1 MPDRNGYIGRAPS
14 DSSVTVARQ
23 SYTASGITTDFTFSS
38 GYTPGYFDIYINGV
52 KMIEGSDYTSSDGS
66 TFSILNGGASDG
78 DALEAVAYK
87 AFNAAAVTNA
97 SNLTVSGDLTVLG
110 SSSFAGSGTSV
121 GFARTAF
128 NLSGSPDITVRNIT
142 GVAATFSG
150 AVSYEDVVNIDSVG
164 VVTARSGIEFGLSG
178 VGGTVTATGQAEF
191 VGVVTANKFVGDGS
205 GLTGVA
211 STDNII
217 TGTAATFTGD
227 VNLSGITTVG
237 VLTAYTT
244 VTVGTAITA
253 DAASGIVTATAFYG
267 SGANLTNLPAGGDS
281 LDVTASLFI

>member
-38 GYTPGYFDIYINGV
+38 GYVPGYFDIYINGV
-52 KMIEGSDYTSSDGS
+52 KLIEGSDYTSSDGS

>member
-78 DALEAVAYK
+78 DALEAVAFK

-97 SNLTVSGDLTVLG
+97 SDLTVSGNLTVNG
-110 SSSFAGSGTSV
+110 TASFAGSGTSV
-121 GFARTAF
+121 AFATTAF
-128 NLSGSPDITVRNIT
+128 NLSGSPDITIRNIT

-164 VVTARSGIEFGLSG
+164 VVTARSGIEFGASG

-191 VGVVTANKFVGDGS
+191 AGVVTATSFSGDGS

-217 TGTAATFTGD
+217 TGTAATFNNL
-227 VNLSGITTVG
+227 VNVG
-237 VLTAYTT
+237 SN
-244 VTVGTAITA
+244 IKI
-253 DAASGIVTATAFYG
+253 DATSGIVTATGVNVTGIVTATSFVG
-267 SGANLTNLPAGGDS
+267 SGQNLTNLPAGGDS